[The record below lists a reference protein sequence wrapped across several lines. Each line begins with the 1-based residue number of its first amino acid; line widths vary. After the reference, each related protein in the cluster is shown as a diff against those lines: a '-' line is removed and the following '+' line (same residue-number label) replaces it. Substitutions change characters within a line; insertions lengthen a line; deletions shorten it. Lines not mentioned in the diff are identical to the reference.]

1 MSSRRRVPSLLI
13 TLVLLALT
21 VVVAVVS
28 LGFGAEKIP
37 LNTVISVLQGH
48 VGGTPVTGPAN
59 TIIWELRL
67 PRAIL
72 AIVTGAGLAIAGA
85 LMQTLVRNPLAD
97 PYILGISSGAAVG
110 ATVVITM
117 GVLGAFGI
125 WALSVGALLGA
136 LGATLLVY
144 FIARTQ
150 GGLTPLR
157 LVLSGV
163 VLSAAFSS
171 VSSFLVFLSDD
182 QRAAN
187 SVMFWTLGSVAGATK
202 QKLILPIVVVAVGLI
217 LVMGFSGWLD
227 ALAAGPHTAA
237 ALGINVPLVRNAVF
251 ILNAVLV
258 GSLVA
263 VSGGIG
269 FVGLIVPHASRILVG
284 ALHRK
289 VIPVAA
295 AGGGLFLLLVDIL
308 ARTVASP
315 QEMPLGVVTGIIGAP
330 LFLFLIGRNSYAFG
344 GRDA

>member
-1 MSSRRRVPSLLI
+1 M
-13 TLVLLALT
+13 
-21 VVVAVVS
+21 
-28 LGFGAEKIP
+28 
-37 LNTVISVLQGH
+37 
-48 VGGTPVTGPAN
+48 
-59 TIIWELRL
+59 
-67 PRAIL
+67 
-72 AIVTGAGLAIAGA
+72 
-85 LMQTLVRNPLAD
+85 
-97 PYILGISSGAAVG
+97 
-110 ATVVITM
+110 
-117 GVLGAFGI
+117 
-125 WALSVGALLGA
+125 
-136 LGATLLVY
+136 Y
-144 FIARTQ
+144 FIAQTQ

-157 LVLSGV
+157 LVLGGV

-202 QKLILPIVVVAVGLI
+202 QKLILPIVIVAVCLI
-217 LVMGFSGWLD
+217 LVMGFSGWFD

-237 ALGINVPLVRNAVF
+237 ALGINVPLVRNGVF

-295 AGGGLFLLLVDIL
+295 VGGGLFLLLVDIL

-330 LFLFLIGRNSYAFG
+330 LFLFLMGRNSYAFG

>member
-1 MSSRRRVPSLLI
+1 MNRSRRVS
-13 TLVLLALT
+13 TVLLTVSLIVLT
-21 VVVAVVS
+21 VAVAVIS

-37 LNTVISVLQGH
+37 IETVIDVLQGRLS
-48 VGGTPVTGPAN
+48 GSPVSGPAN

-67 PRAIL
+67 PRALL

-110 ATVVITM
+110 ATAVITM
-117 GVLGAFGI
+117 GVFSAFGI
-125 WALSVGALLGA
+125 WSLSVGALCGA
-136 LGATLLVY
+136 LGSSLLVY
-144 FIARTQ
+144 FIAQTQ

-157 LVLSGV
+157 LVLGGV

-171 VSSFLVFLSDD
+171 VSSFLVFLSDN

-187 SVMFWTLGSVAGATK
+187 SVMFWTLGSVAGATW
-202 QKLILPIVVVAVGLI
+202 QKLIMPVVVVVLSLL
-217 LVMGFSGWLD
+217 LVLGFSSWLD

-237 ALGINVPLVRNAVF
+237 ALGINVTLVRNSIF
-251 ILNAVLV
+251 ILNAILV

-289 VIPVAA
+289 VIPVATV
-295 AGGGLFLLLVDIL
+295 GGALFLLVVDVI

-330 LFLFLIGRNSYAFG
+330 LFLFLMGRNRYAFG